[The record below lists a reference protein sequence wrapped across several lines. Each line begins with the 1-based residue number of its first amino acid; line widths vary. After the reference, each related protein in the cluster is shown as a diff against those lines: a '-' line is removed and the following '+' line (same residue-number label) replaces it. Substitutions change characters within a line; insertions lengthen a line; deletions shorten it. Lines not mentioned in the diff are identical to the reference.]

1 VKKLVAP
8 GVTLI
13 LSQPARRTT
22 SKHDP
27 WASHAVEFL
36 AWGYDFCASGRWIV
50 YSYFMLKSGSRFL
63 YPTQF
68 FPDYATAQPFLI
80 YWTIYTTADGFTGFF
95 GEGYNYVYRPLAFDK
110 VADSDWADWLADH

>member
-13 LSQPARRTT
+13 LSQPARCTT

-36 AWGYDFCASGRWIV
+36 AWGSDFCASGRWIV
-50 YSYFMLKSGSRFL
+50 YSYFKLKSGSRFV

-68 FPDYATAQPFLI
+68 FPDRETSQPFLN
-80 YWTIYTTADGFTGFF
+80 YWIFYTTADGFTGFF

-110 VADSDWADWLADH
+110 VDDSAWADWLADH